1 MSSLAAVVETLQE
14 QNTSLETVKDGI
26 ISLVKDSENAR
37 IAYERAAGDREEAK
51 REKQKTKARG
61 SGASSPSGFKAGV
74 SQGLGLTSLVDFATN
89 AFSGLLGGVTG
100 AGLAAAAGI
109 AAGKLFKK
117 GAIAGLV
124 YAFADDAIKAVFDGL
139 GIAEDDPEK
148 RKDLEK
154 KATDGIYGYIA
165 ASLITKNPY
174 VRVLAAV
181 GGAFGSEITGWLS
194 RTFGWDKE
202 TGKVTL
208 PGIGELDTT
217 DPQVQTAI
225 GAITTSISGLALIGL
240 NKVRKLI
247 SDALKGVD
255 AAAIPKTE
263 PSFGRPKPQQ
273 GIEDYTKRPT
283 FDGSPRANTPT
294 GSLPKAKYVPK
305 VTSPIAANRLAQE
318 ASESIQEAKNVI
330 RSFKERRAAM
340 LALAGDPRLS
350 DARMTPKP
358 MFKPLAGINVYDDIV
373 GSMGAAANTNELPK
387 AMSNMQKAMTY
398 IDPIMRLANKVALPL
413 TAAAVTFEGL
423 SDKQMAD
430 ATSQVESTA
439 AAVRRLPLATVD
451 AIGDVAAFFSNAV
464 NSGINKVIGTD
475 LKTDY
480 AGLDLAAAQ
489 RDRQLAIAKREA
501 AAFTSFIEGFESPS
515 EGRNVARIAAGGP
528 STAMEIVSAYE
539 AGQQRRGASAPV
551 IINEGDNITNNN
563 VSGGGSPRP
572 APRSAVDSVAT
583 TKELVSGGRRGYRPG
598 G

>member
-26 ISLVKDSENAR
+26 ISLVKDSQNAR

-51 REKQKTKARG
+51 REKQKTRARG
-61 SGASSPSGFKAGV
+61 SSASSPSGFRAGV
-74 SQGLGLTSLVDFATN
+74 SQGLGLTSLADFASN
-89 AFSGLLGGVTG
+89 ALGSLLGGVTG

-109 AAGKLFKK
+109 GAGKLIKK
-117 GAIAGLV
+117 GAIGGLV
-124 YAFADDAIKAVFDGL
+124 YAFADDAIKAAFDGL

-165 ASLITKNPY
+165 ASLVTKNPY
-174 VRVLAAV
+174 VKVLAAV
-181 GGAFGSEITGWLS
+181 GSAYGSEITGWLS
-194 RTFGWDKE
+194 KTFGWDKE

-208 PGIGELDTT
+208 PGIGQLDTT
-217 DPQVQTAI
+217 DPEVQTAI
-225 GAITTSISGLALIGL
+225 GAIATTISGLALIGL

-247 SDALKGVD
+247 SGATKAID
-255 AAAIPKTE
+255 AAVIPKII
-263 PSFGRPKPQQ
+263 PRFGPNPQQ
-273 GIEDYTKRPT
+273 GIEDYTTRPT
-283 FDGSPRANTPT
+283 LGGAQRVSTPV
-294 GSLPKAKYVPK
+294 GDLPKEKYKSLVASRIPTRALIDSAADAVNKSSNIINFEQAKRQF
-305 VTSPIAANRLAQE
+305 T
-318 ASESIQEAKNVI
+318 
-330 RSFKERRAAM
+330 
-340 LALAGDPRLS
+340 GDPRVAN
-350 DARMTPKP
+350 DNIAPKP
-358 MFKPLAGINVYDDIV
+358 QPKILSGANFYDDIID
-373 GSMGAAANTNELPK
+373 SMGAAANTDELPK

-423 SDKQMAD
+423 TDKQMID
-430 ATSQVESTA
+430 ATNQVESTA

-464 NSGINKVIGTD
+464 NSGINKVVGTD

-489 RDRQLAIAKREA
+489 RDRQLATAKREA

-539 AGQQRRGASAPV
+539 AGQQRRGSRAPV

>member
-26 ISLVKDSENAR
+26 ISLVKDSKNAR

-51 REKQKTKARG
+51 REKQKTRARG
-61 SGASSPSGFKAGV
+61 GSASSPSGFRAGV
-74 SQGLGLTSLVDFATN
+74 SQGLGLTSLADFATN
-89 AFSGLLGGVTG
+89 ALGGLLGGVTG

-109 AAGKLFKK
+109 GAGKLIKK

-124 YAFADDAIKAVFDGL
+124 YTFADDAIKAAFDGL

-165 ASLITKNPY
+165 ASLVTKNPY
-174 VRVLAAV
+174 VKVLAAV

-208 PGIGELDTT
+208 PGIGELNTT
-217 DPQVQTAI
+217 DPEVQTAI
-225 GAITTSISGLALIGL
+225 GAITTTISGLALIGL

-247 SDALKGVD
+247 SGSVKGVD
-255 AAAIPKTE
+255 AAAIPKKE
-263 PSFGRPKPQQ
+263 PSFGPSPQQ
-273 GIEDYTKRPT
+273 GVEDYTKRPT
-283 FDGSPRANTPT
+283 LGGVQRASTPVS
-294 GSLPKAKYVPK
+294 SLPKAEYMTK
-305 VTSPIAANRLAQE
+305 VVSPIAANRLAQE
-318 ASESIQEAKNVI
+318 ASESIKEVNNII
-330 RSFKERRAAM
+330 RSFEERRAAM
-340 LALAGDPRLS
+340 LALKVDPRLS
-350 DARMTPKP
+350 DSRIAPKP
-358 MFKPLAGINVYDDIV
+358 LPKILSGMNAYDGIV
-373 GSMGAAANTNELPK
+373 GSMGAAANTDELPK

-423 SDKQMAD
+423 SDKQMVD

-539 AGQQRRGASAPV
+539 AGQQRRGSSAPV

>member
-51 REKQKTKARG
+51 REKQKTRARG
-61 SGASSPSGFKAGV
+61 GSASSPSGFRAGV
-74 SQGLGLTSLVDFATN
+74 SQGLGLTSLADFATN
-89 AFSGLLGGVTG
+89 ALGGLLGGVTG

-109 AAGKLFKK
+109 GAGKLIKK

-124 YAFADDAIKAVFDGL
+124 YTFADDAIKAAFDGL

-165 ASLITKNPY
+165 ASLVTKNPY

-208 PGIGELDTT
+208 PGIGELNTT
-217 DPQVQTAI
+217 DPEVQTAI
-225 GAITTSISGLALIGL
+225 GAITATISGLALIGL

-247 SDALKGVD
+247 SGSVKAIDDAVM
-255 AAAIPKTE
+255 PKTT
-263 PSFGRPKPQQ
+263 PTFGPNPQQ
-273 GIEDYTKRPT
+273 DIPDNTKRPT
-283 FDGSPRANTPT
+283 LGGAQRANTPT
-294 GSLPKAKYVPK
+294 GRLPKANYIPK
-305 VTSPIAANRLAQE
+305 IAVPIAAGKLTQE
-318 ASESIQEAKNVI
+318 ASESIKEVNNII
-330 RSFKERRAAM
+330 RSFEERRAAM
-340 LALAGDPRLS
+340 LALKVDPRLS
-350 DARMTPKP
+350 DSRIAPKP
-358 MFKPLAGINVYDDIV
+358 LPKILSGMNAYDDIV
-373 GSMGAAANTNELPK
+373 GRLGAAANTDELPK

-398 IDPIMRLANKVALPL
+398 IDPIMRLANRVALPL

-423 SDKQMAD
+423 TDKQMVD

-489 RDRQLAIAKREA
+489 RDRQLAIAKREV

-539 AGQQRRGASAPV
+539 AGQQRRGSNAPV
-551 IINEGDNITNNN
+551 IINEGDSITNNN

>member
-51 REKQKTKARG
+51 REKQKTRARG
-61 SGASSPSGFKAGV
+61 GSASSPSGFRAGV
-74 SQGLGLTSLVDFATN
+74 SQGLGLTSLADFATN
-89 AFSGLLGGVTG
+89 ALGGLLGGVTG

-109 AAGKLFKK
+109 GAGKLIKK

-124 YAFADDAIKAVFDGL
+124 YTFADDAIKAAFDGL

-165 ASLITKNPY
+165 ASLVTKNPY

-208 PGIGELDTT
+208 PGIGELNTT
-217 DPQVQTAI
+217 DPEVQTAI
-225 GAITTSISGLALIGL
+225 GAITATISGLALIGL

-247 SDALKGVD
+247 SGSVKAIDDAVM
-255 AAAIPKTE
+255 PKTT
-263 PSFGRPKPQQ
+263 PTFGPNPQQ
-273 GIEDYTKRPT
+273 DIPDNTKRPT
-283 FDGSPRANTPT
+283 LGGAQRANTPT
-294 GSLPKAKYVPK
+294 GRLPKANYIPK
-305 VTSPIAANRLAQE
+305 IAVPIAAGKLTQE
-318 ASESIQEAKNVI
+318 ASESIREANNII
-330 RSFKERRAAM
+330 RSFNERRAAM
-340 LALAGDPRLS
+340 LALKVDPRLS
-350 DARMTPKP
+350 DSRIAPKP
-358 MFKPLAGINVYDDIV
+358 LPKILSSVNAYDDIV
-373 GSMGAAANTNELPK
+373 GSMGAAANTDELPK

-398 IDPIMRLANKVALPL
+398 IDPIMRLANRVALPL

-423 SDKQMAD
+423 TDKQMVD

-539 AGQQRRGASAPV
+539 AGQQRRGSNAPV
-551 IINEGDNITNNN
+551 IINEGDSITNNN

>member
-51 REKQKTKARG
+51 REKQKTRARG
-61 SGASSPSGFKAGV
+61 GSASSPSGFRAGV
-74 SQGLGLTSLVDFATN
+74 SQGLGLTSLADFATN
-89 AFSGLLGGVTG
+89 ALGGLLGGVTG

-109 AAGKLFKK
+109 GAGKLIKK

-124 YAFADDAIKAVFDGL
+124 YTFADDAIKAAFDGL

-165 ASLITKNPY
+165 ASLVTKNPY

-208 PGIGELDTT
+208 PGIGELNTT
-217 DPQVQTAI
+217 DPEVQTAI
-225 GAITTSISGLALIGL
+225 GAITATISGLALIGL

-247 SDALKGVD
+247 SGSVKAIDDAVM
-255 AAAIPKTE
+255 PKTT
-263 PSFGRPKPQQ
+263 PTFGPNPQQ
-273 GIEDYTKRPT
+273 DIPDNTKRPT
-283 FDGSPRANTPT
+283 LGGAQRANTPT
-294 GSLPKAKYVPK
+294 GRLPKANYIPK
-305 VTSPIAANRLAQE
+305 IAVPIAAGKLTQE
-318 ASESIQEAKNVI
+318 ASESIREANNII
-330 RSFKERRAAM
+330 RSFNERRAAM
-340 LALAGDPRLS
+340 LALKVDPRLS
-350 DARMTPKP
+350 DSRIAPKP
-358 MFKPLAGINVYDDIV
+358 LPKILSGMNAYDDIV
-373 GSMGAAANTNELPK
+373 GRLGAAANTDELPK

-398 IDPIMRLANKVALPL
+398 IDPIMRLANRVALPL

-423 SDKQMAD
+423 TDKQMVD

-489 RDRQLAIAKREA
+489 RDRQLAIAKREV

-539 AGQQRRGASAPV
+539 AGQQRRGSNAPV
-551 IINEGDNITNNN
+551 IINEGDSITNNN

>member
-1 MSSLAAVVETLQE
+1 MSSLAAVVDTLQE
-14 QNTSLETVKDGI
+14 QNKSMETVKDGI
-26 ISLVKDSENAR
+26 LTLVKESENAR
-37 IAYERAAGDREEAK
+37 VAYERGAGDRAEDA
-51 REKQKTKARG
+51 REQRRERTRRV
-61 SGASSPSGFKAGV
+61 STPSTFTGGV
-74 SQGLGLTSLVDFATN
+74 KQGLGLTALADMAGNLF
-89 AFSGLLGGVTG
+89 GGMLGG
-100 AGLAAAAGI
+100 GLAASIGVLAGGI
-109 AAGKLFKK
+109 LKK
-117 GAIAGLV
+117 GAIAGLAAV
-124 YAFADDAIKAVFDGL
+124 FLGDAIEKALSSFGFELSDEQQSEVNN
-139 GIAEDDPEK
+139 
-148 RKDLEK
+148 
-154 KATDGIYGYIA
+154 KATKGLVGYMLASIA
-165 ASLITKNPY
+165 TKNPY
-174 VRVLAAV
+174 VKVLAAI
-181 GGAFGSEITGWLS
+181 GSAFGAEITGWLS
-194 RTFGWDKE
+194 KTFGWNEE
-202 TGKVTL
+202 TGEVTL

-217 DPQVQTAI
+217 NPNVQSAI
-225 GAITTSISGLALIGL
+225 GAITATISGLALVGL
-240 NKVRKLI
+240 NRVRKLI
-247 SDALKGVD
+247 SGSAKAIDDAVM
-255 AAAIPKTE
+255 PKST
-263 PSFGRPKPQQ
+263 PKFGPNPQQ
-273 GIEDYTKRPT
+273 GVEDYTKRPT
-283 FDGSPRANTPT
+283 LGGSQLANTPT
-294 GSLPKAKYVPK
+294 GRLPKKKYIPK
-305 VTSPIAANRLAQE
+305 IAVPIAAGKLTQE
-318 ASESIQEAKNVI
+318 ASESIKEVNNII
-330 RSFKERRAAM
+330 RSFEERRAAM
-340 LALAGDPRLS
+340 LALKVDPRLS
-350 DARMTPKP
+350 DSRIAPKP
-358 MFKPLAGINVYDDIV
+358 LPKILSSVNAYDDIV
-373 GSMGAAANTNELPK
+373 GSMSAAANTDELPK

-423 SDKQMAD
+423 TDKQMVD

-539 AGQQRRGASAPV
+539 AGQQRRGSNAPV

>member
-51 REKQKTKARG
+51 REKQKTRARG
-61 SGASSPSGFKAGV
+61 SSASSTSGFRAGV
-74 SQGLGLTSLVDFATN
+74 SQGLGLTSLADFATN
-89 AFSGLLGGVTG
+89 ALGGLLGGVTG

-109 AAGKLFKK
+109 GAGKLIKK

-124 YAFADDAIKAVFDGL
+124 YTFADDAVKAAFDGL
-139 GIAEDDPEK
+139 SIAEDDPEK

-165 ASLITKNPY
+165 ASLVTKNPY

-208 PGIGELDTT
+208 PGIGELNTT
-217 DPQVQTAI
+217 DPEVQTAI
-225 GAITTSISGLALIGL
+225 GAITTTISGLALIGL

-247 SDALKGVD
+247 SGSVKGVD
-255 AAAIPKTE
+255 AAAIPKKE
-263 PSFGRPKPQQ
+263 PSFGKSPQQ

-283 FDGSPRANTPT
+283 LGGAQRARTPVS
-294 GSLPKAKYVPK
+294 SLPKAEYMPK
-305 VTSPIAANRLAQE
+305 VASPIAANRLAQE
-318 ASESIQEAKNVI
+318 ASESIKEANNII
-330 RSFKERRAAM
+330 RSFNERRAAM
-340 LALAGDPRLS
+340 LALKVDPRLS
-350 DARMTPKP
+350 DSRIAPKP
-358 MFKPLAGINVYDDIV
+358 LPKILSGMNAYDDIV
-373 GSMGAAANTNELPK
+373 GRMGAAANTDELPK

-398 IDPIMRLANKVALPL
+398 IDPIMRLANRVALPL

-423 SDKQMAD
+423 SDKQMVD

-539 AGQQRRGASAPV
+539 AGQQRRGSNAPV

-572 APRSAVDSVAT
+572 AP
-583 TKELVSGGRRGYRPG
+583 L
-598 G
+598 

>member
-51 REKQKTKARG
+51 REKQKTRARG
-61 SGASSPSGFKAGV
+61 GSASSPSGFRAGV
-74 SQGLGLTSLVDFATN
+74 SQGLGLTSLADFATN
-89 AFSGLLGGVTG
+89 ALGGLLGGVTG

-109 AAGKLFKK
+109 GAGKLIKK

-124 YAFADDAIKAVFDGL
+124 YTFADDAIKAAFDGL

-165 ASLITKNPY
+165 ASLVTKNPY

-208 PGIGELDTT
+208 PGIGELNTT
-217 DPQVQTAI
+217 DPEVQTAI
-225 GAITTSISGLALIGL
+225 GAITATISGLALIGL

-247 SDALKGVD
+247 SGSVKAIDDAVM
-255 AAAIPKTE
+255 PKTT
-263 PSFGRPKPQQ
+263 PTFGPNPQQ
-273 GIEDYTKRPT
+273 DIPDNTKRPT
-283 FDGSPRANTPT
+283 LGGAQRANTPT
-294 GSLPKAKYVPK
+294 GRLPKANYIPK
-305 VTSPIAANRLAQE
+305 IAVPIAAGKLTQE
-318 ASESIQEAKNVI
+318 ASESIKEVNNII
-330 RSFKERRAAM
+330 RSFEERRAAM
-340 LALAGDPRLS
+340 LALKVDPRLS
-350 DARMTPKP
+350 DSRIAPKP
-358 MFKPLAGINVYDDIV
+358 LPKILSGMNAYDDIV
-373 GSMGAAANTNELPK
+373 GRLGAAANTDELPK

-398 IDPIMRLANKVALPL
+398 IDPIMRLANRVALPL

-423 SDKQMAD
+423 TDKQMVD

-539 AGQQRRGASAPV
+539 AGQQRRGSNAPV
-551 IINEGDNITNNN
+551 IINEGDSITNNN